1 MLKNSTLLPLA
12 AALTIAMSSA
22 SAASMTA
29 AAPATTSHTHAQ
41 PAPKLAPVDEYF
53 GKMKLSPLGIN
64 NTIHDTSQH
73 VKYDQANAARYYT
86 GLEWAEDAL
95 HDWARKYPQDTWLPG
110 RAYFMSHVFWQMHT
124 AEADAAA
131 DRCRQLLF
139 TQFPKSRWASM
150 AKSESKEKVAPVV
163 SQADQAP
170 KR

>member
-1 MLKNSTLLPLA
+1 VLKNGALLSLVA
-12 AALTIAMSSA
+12 AMSIALSSA
-22 SAASMTA
+22 SVAATQSAKPSTA
-29 AAPATTSHTHAQ
+29 QTQAQ

-53 GKMKLSPLGIN
+53 GRMKLSPLGIN
-64 NTIHDTSQH
+64 NTIHDTSEH
-73 VKYDQANAARYYT
+73 VKYDQANAGRYYQ

-139 TQFPKSRWASM
+139 TQFPKSRWTAM
-150 AKSESKEKVAPVV
+150 AKSETKDKIAPVV
-163 SQADQAP
+163 SAATVTKP
-170 KR
+170 